1 MANAGKALVAVGK
14 GVVVL
19 VGTLIATELIYNG
32 SQAAAT
38 DIEIL
43 GKGVKYLVKPTPVTI
58 KKGFK
63 KKVVKVNPFTGE
75 IKPFK

>member
-19 VGTLIATELIYNG
+19 AGTLIATELIYNG

-38 DIEIL
+38 DIDL
-43 GKGVKYLVKPTPVTI
+43 VTKGVKELIHPTPITI

-63 KKVVKVNPFTGE
+63 KKTVKVNPFTG
-75 IKPFK
+75 KVTPFK